1 MDKEKYTLGKFCYS
15 LNYGPWKGNFNTIKE
30 AVDAARKEAI
40 DNWNMVDRVE
50 VSRWMERKIDYP
62 YLSGDLEPIII
73 NINSGMYDEDGTI
86 IDPDTDK
93 LAKDFAEWLEKW
105 AKENHCWGE
114 KPDTERSVSIY
125 LDPKKNYKIAE
136 VSCYENESM
145 KRAYYREFPEV
156 EA

>member
-40 DNWNMVDRVE
+40 DTWSLTDRVE
-50 VSRWMERKIDYP
+50 VSQWMERKVNYP
-62 YLSGDLEPIII
+62 YLHGDLEPIIN
-73 NINSGMYDEDGTI
+73 NINSGMYDE
-86 IDPDTDK
+86 
-93 LAKDFAEWLEKW
+93 EWLEKW

-114 KPDTERSVSIY
+114 KPDTERSVSIC

-136 VSCYENESM
+136 VSCFENEPM
-145 KRAYYREFPEV
+145 KKAYYREFPEV